1 MRTLTHVRRACSWR
15 RILKRQKKLLRVN
28 EMVGCQDWSAQTGQG
43 NSSQRVWGVCLCW
56 VQRVIPVFC
65 QPRTTER
72 SSGMGGEPE
81 CCDCNSIQCL
91 AAAVWVR
98 VCMHVFFQGT
108 MSPFVFI
115 TTALRNHTH
124 TPLTNNSPLV
134 WVCREACVV
143 TYVWY
148 FARLCCPWRQAV
160 TVQQSVQ
167 IGSAPC
173 TSAFS
178 LDAKTLLDSRRDWV
192 WWCRQRANSSSQ
204 WDNRLL
210 LLHLCWRP
218 DWAYWKVRCREGQK
232 GEI

>member
-1 MRTLTHVRRACSWR
+1 MRWWAVR
-15 RILKRQKKLLRVN
+15 IGLLR
-28 EMVGCQDWSAQTGQG
+28 
-43 NSSQRVWGVCLCW
+43 QRRGILVKGFGVCVSVESRGWFPSSVSLVPRRGAREWVGSRNAATVTQSSVWLLLCG
-56 VQRVIPVFC
+56 C
-65 QPRTTER
+65 K
-72 SSGMGGEPE
+72 
-81 CCDCNSIQCL
+81 C
-91 AAAVWVR
+91 
-98 VCMHVFFQGT
+98 VCMCFFKAQWAHLF
-108 MSPFVFI
+108 SLPRPSEI
-115 TTALRNHTH
+115 TH
-124 TPLTNNSPLV
+124 TPLTNNSTLV

-210 LLHLCWRP
+210 LLHLCWPP